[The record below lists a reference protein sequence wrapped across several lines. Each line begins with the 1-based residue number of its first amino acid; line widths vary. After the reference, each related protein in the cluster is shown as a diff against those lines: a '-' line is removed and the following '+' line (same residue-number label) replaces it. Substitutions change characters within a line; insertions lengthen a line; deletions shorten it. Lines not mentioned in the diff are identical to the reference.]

1 LDRAAQT
8 LCYVLSNRII
18 FYEAIRVRQPGLPK
32 LAIPPR
38 IADGE
43 AAYKHFQRRF
53 QQAVEATGDYEPLFH
68 PQEQKDWAG
77 PLIFRSPGAL
87 DAWRA
92 VLRSVEGY
100 NLRTVPHDVVGKIFQ
115 RLISPEERH
124 KFGQHF
130 THEDVV
136 DVINAFCIRRP
147 DAVVLDPSCGS
158 GSFLVRAYHRKAWLS
173 EQPSAA
179 PGEGRYH
186 KSHQELLQEIF
197 GCDIAL
203 FPAHLATLNLAAR
216 QIEKEENYPLIARRN
231 FFDVD
236 RGQPFC
242 QVPGARV
249 GKHREMRD
257 VPVPEFHAIVGNPP
271 YVRQELIPR
280 RDQRAPVSQT
290 KEYLQQ
296 LVSDAWPGLE
306 LSGRSDLHCYFWPAA
321 CRFLRDNGH
330 FGFLTSSSWLDV
342 EYGFPLQAWILCHFK
357 LIAIIES
364 TDEPWFEAAR
374 VKTCATILQRCRDE
388 AKRMDNKV
396 RFVRLK
402 KPLAEIL
409 GERPNGDESARQRAA
424 DELRKLIEGT
434 SKDYSDENLR
444 IIVKSQRDLWDEG
457 VAAARVIEGRKHAQ
471 PEMVSDGHRQR
482 MSDYGGGKW
491 GRYLRAPDFF
501 FEIMREFGRQFV
513 KLGEIAE
520 VRSGVRSG
528 CDGFFMPHDVTQW
541 ALSECPDP
549 LSFKS
554 RFGCRR
560 DEVAA
565 CKLKIVK
572 AGDGSVHPIESEY
585 LAPEVHSLM
594 VIDRPV

>member
-1 LDRAAQT
+1 VKLPGTLEGHSPYNDDLVKDAATKADNLGCRYFFTWNVNRFVLFDRQKYDVPPLDRRIKDWSLGLQLSKPADVGRPDVLAYVRDKFLPGFLSEFAEIFLERKPDWGMPPDDIFIKSLESHLEWPMLLTRDWLAVESERDRTFSLRLLGWMTDEQQWTVLRGDPTEWRHALDRAAQT

-38 IADGE
+38 IADGD

-321 CRFLRDNGH
+321 CRFLRDSGY

-374 VKTCATILQRCRDE
+374 VKTCATLLQRCRDE

-396 RFVRLK
+396 RFV
-402 KPLAEIL
+402 
-409 GERPNGDESARQRAA
+409 
-424 DELRKLIEGT
+424 
-434 SKDYSDENLR
+434 
-444 IIVKSQRDLWDEG
+444 
-457 VAAARVIEGRKHAQ
+457 
-471 PEMVSDGHRQR
+471 
-482 MSDYGGGKW
+482 
-491 GRYLRAPDFF
+491 
-501 FEIMREFGRQFV
+501 
-513 KLGEIAE
+513 
-520 VRSGVRSG
+520 
-528 CDGFFMPHDVTQW
+528 
-541 ALSECPDP
+541 
-549 LSFKS
+549 
-554 RFGCRR
+554 
-560 DEVAA
+560 
-565 CKLKIVK
+565 
-572 AGDGSVHPIESEY
+572 
-585 LAPEVHSLM
+585 
-594 VIDRPV
+594 